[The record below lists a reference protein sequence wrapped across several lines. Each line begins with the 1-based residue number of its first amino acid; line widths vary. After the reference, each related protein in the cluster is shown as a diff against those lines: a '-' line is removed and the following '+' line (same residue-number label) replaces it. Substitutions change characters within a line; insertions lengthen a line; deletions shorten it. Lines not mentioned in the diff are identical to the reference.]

1 MLKVVSAH
9 LIESILRSQD
19 VVHKVQHNEAVIY
32 DLNYVGFPLL
42 LVAQRRIL
50 FGKLEGFEIDDHF
63 FQVETVDR
71 NDVCLQVVL
80 LTTLHP
86 DFNALL
92 CIVFVWGRLY
102 IHFGYNELLDF

>member
-1 MLKVVSAH
+1 
-9 LIESILRSQD
+9 
-19 VVHKVQHNEAVIY
+19 
-32 DLNYVGFPLL
+32 
-42 LVAQRRIL
+42 
-50 FGKLEGFEIDDHF
+50 
-63 FQVETVDR
+63 
-71 NDVCLQVVL
+71 LQVVL